1 MLSRTNKPVML
12 SVIILSVVML
22 SVMAL
27 IKLPLIWLSRTYKLA
42 ELLTAILIDNIN
54 KLFKYLEAFMITF

>member
-1 MLSRTNKPVML
+1 ML

-54 KLFKYLEAFMITF
+54 KLFLKYLEAFMTTF